1 MTWQEAGDTMAWLD
15 DLGHALYRVITKH

>member
-1 MTWQEAGDTMAWLD
+1 MTWQEADDPMAWID